1 MRRMYS
7 ENQIK
12 AIASGGKL
20 YLHKLVNDDFLGLW
34 LLSTDNE
41 KITVDNKIE
50 KYKKVIMLYGTS
62 GDGITWKRIAPQELL
77 KFGFNADGDIITDGF
92 NNFPI
97 VSDEVE
103 EL

>member
-1 MRRMYS
+1 MRRMFS
-7 ENQIK
+7 EKQIK
-12 AIASGGKL
+12 ELGGGKL

-41 KITVDNKIE
+41 KITQENKIE

-62 GDGITWKRIAPQELL
+62 GDGTTWKRITSGDLE
-77 KFGFNADGDIITDGF
+77 KFVFNADGDITMDGF
-92 NNFPI
+92 NTFPI

-103 EL
+103 EF